1 MDCVYSY
8 QLDVVTIMVVYHQQ
22 LDKKLKKYVDR
33 YLATVPANE
42 VSNILHF

>member
-22 LDKKLKKYVDR
+22 LDKKLKKHVDR

-42 VSNILHF
+42 ESNILNF

>member
-22 LDKKLKKYVDR
+22 LDKK
-33 YLATVPANE
+33 NE
-42 VSNILHF
+42 EIC